1 MGRSE
6 DKRAIQRFKTS
17 YTVTNKQT
25 VSVIEALREAL
36 KILGR
41 NDR

>member
-6 DKRAIQRFKTS
+6 DKRAIQRSKTS

-25 VSVIEALREAL
+25 VSVTEALREAL